1 MRTHLL
7 LTQSLTNLLPSD
19 FSANCKRNCWRC
31 QPMVTE
37 RVRLV
42 SVWDATAS
50 GDQPRAG
57 QNIDMFDPKIE
68 SYHGLSHSV
77 TQSVCKQFFFYQTK
91 GKTSLSAQCVAV

>member
-42 SVWDATAS
+42 RVWDATTS

-68 SYHGLSHSV
+68 SYHGLYLGHSV
-77 TQSVCKQFFFYQTK
+77 TQSVCQFFFKQMEA
-91 GKTSLSAQCVAV
+91 KTSF

>member
-19 FSANCKRNCWRC
+19 FSANCNRNCWRC

-68 SYHGLSHSV
+68 SYHGLCLGHSV
-77 TQSVCKQFFFYQTK
+77 TQSVCQIFFNQMEA
-91 GKTSLSAQCVAV
+91 KTSL